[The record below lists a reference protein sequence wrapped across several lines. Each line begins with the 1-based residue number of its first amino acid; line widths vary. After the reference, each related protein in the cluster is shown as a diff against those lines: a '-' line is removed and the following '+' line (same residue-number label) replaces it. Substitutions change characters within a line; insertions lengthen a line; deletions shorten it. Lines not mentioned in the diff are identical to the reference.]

1 MALLA
6 ALCGSRSEALWFTQ
20 EHLHSLPCAESVV
33 DQYTQLIECFMSDF
47 GVVVE
52 KHMRV
57 VNSDSV
63 TARGNSETTVEL
75 GVAWGD
81 SIDSVICDLDC

>member
-20 EHLHSLPCAESVV
+20 EHQHSPPCAESVV
-33 DQYTQLIECFMSDF
+33 DLDTQLIECFMFDF
-47 GVVVE
+47 GMIVA

-57 VNSDSV
+57 FDSDSV
-63 TARGNSETTVEL
+63 TVRKEFRDNCGTRC
-75 GVAWGD
+75 GVWR
-81 SIDSVICDLDC
+81 LD